1 MPSPFLLFRKG
12 RGVLFAEPT
21 PGVPD
26 LNALM
31 PAWAQQLSLVGLL
44 ILIIASFL
52 RGWVVTKRQNDSDL
66 ASERRVSEIWQKNA
80 ETANS
85 QVDRLTTALA
95 PVLDGNAAILKAVA
109 EVQEEQRRMRDRDDR
124 TRQR

>member
-1 MPSPFLLFRKG
+1 MPSPSFHRKG
-12 RGVLFAEPT
+12 DSGVLSTEPT
-21 PGVPD
+21 PGIPD

-44 ILIIASFL
+44 ILIIASFV
-52 RGWVVTKRQNDSDL
+52 RGWVITKRQNESDL

-85 QVDRLTTALA
+85 QVDRLTTALT
-95 PVLDGNAAILKAVA
+95 PVLDGNAAILRAVT
-109 EVQEEQRRMRDRDDR
+109 EVQEEQRRMRDYGDGRR
-124 TRQR
+124 AR

>member
-1 MPSPFLLFRKG
+1 
-12 RGVLFAEPT
+12 
-21 PGVPD
+21 
-26 LNALM
+26 M

-44 ILIIASFL
+44 IIIIAAFV
-52 RGWVVTKRQNDSDL
+52 RGWVITKRQNESDL

-95 PVLDGNAAILKAVA
+95 PVLDGNAAILRAVT
-109 EVQEEQRRMRDRDDR
+109 EVQEEQRRMRDREDGR
-124 TRQR
+124 RAR